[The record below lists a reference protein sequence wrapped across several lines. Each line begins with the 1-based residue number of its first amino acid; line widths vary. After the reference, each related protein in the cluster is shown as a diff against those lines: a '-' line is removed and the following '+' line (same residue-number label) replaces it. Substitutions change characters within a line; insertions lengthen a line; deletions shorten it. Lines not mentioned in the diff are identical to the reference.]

1 MADFS
6 VKSAIFGR
14 PGPELGAAASTALAR
29 IGSEMAELLMNS
41 ATVELGRMPTSELPY
56 YSTPEQ
62 VRQILA
68 AMPTGQPWLF
78 ARLTG

>member
-1 MADFS
+1 MADFR
-6 VKSAIFGR
+6 VKSVIFHTLDWLPRLPQARSQR
-14 PGPELGAAASTALAR
+14 PHYSR
-29 IGSEMAELLMNS
+29 MAELPMNS

>member
-1 MADFS
+1 
-6 VKSAIFGR
+6 
-14 PGPELGAAASTALAR
+14 
-29 IGSEMAELLMNS
+29 MAELLMNS